1 MTVKQYGF
9 FINSQVCSGC
19 KTCVIA
25 CKDRHDLKLGCNY
38 RRVHEVTGG
47 DWVQQDTA
55 WISRVFAYYL
65 SIACNHCAKP
75 ACVAAC
81 PTQAHHRAAQG
92 LVEIDASKCIGCRRC
107 EEACP
112 YGAPQYDEQAEKMS
126 KCDFCR
132 ADVEQGGAP
141 ACVAAC
147 PMRAMDFGEI
157 ADLRAKY
164 GDECEVFP
172 LPPAHKTRPSLV
184 VHAHRDAHKA
194 NVKTAR
200 IANPEER

>member
-1 MTVKQYGF
+1 
-9 FINSQVCSGC
+9 
-19 KTCVIA
+19 
-25 CKDRHDLKLGCNY
+25 
-38 RRVHEVTGG
+38 
-47 DWVQQDTA
+47 
-55 WISRVFAYYL
+55 
-65 SIACNHCAKP
+65 
-75 ACVAAC
+75 
-81 PTQAHHRAAQG
+81 
-92 LVEIDASKCIGCRRC
+92 
-107 EEACP
+107 
-112 YGAPQYDEQAEKMS
+112 MS